1 MIEKKELFRLRED
14 ISKCIG
20 SKIKLESNKKHNK
33 STVSEG
39 VIANVYPS
47 IFTVE
52 MQEGTQASRTLSFS
66 YTDVLTNAI
75 EVTIFE
81 QEAL

>member
-1 MIEKKELFRLRED
+1 MIEKKDLFQLRQD

-20 SKIKLESNKKHNK
+20 SRVKLETNKRHNK
-33 STVSEG
+33 STVNEG

-52 MQEGTQASRTLSFS
+52 MEEGSAASRTLSFS
-66 YTDVLTNAI
+66 YTDILTNAVEI
-75 EVTIFE
+75 TIFR
-81 QEAL
+81 

>member
-1 MIEKKELFRLRED
+1 MIEKKDLFQLRED

-20 SKIKLESNKKHNK
+20 SRVKLESNKRHNK
-33 STVSEG
+33 STVNEG

-52 MQEGTQASRTLSFS
+52 TEKEKGTFTNRTLSFS
-66 YTDVLTNAI
+66 YTDVLTNAVEI
-75 EVTIFE
+75 TIFD
-81 QEAL
+81 

>member
-1 MIEKKELFRLRED
+1 MIEKKDLFQLRQD

-20 SKIKLESNKKHNK
+20 SRVKLETNKRHNK
-33 STVSEG
+33 STVNEG

-52 MQEGTQASRTLSFS
+52 MEEGNSSGRTLSFS
-66 YTDVLTNAI
+66 YTDILTNAVEI
-75 EVTIFE
+75 TIF
-81 QEAL
+81 AK